1 MKESHLIP
9 RKWGNTLHYDFR
21 HRVPADL
28 VEYFGGKRQFQISL
42 NNVSNNET
50 ILVSRYLKNLLLKL
64 FSDIRSGMKDLNL
77 EDIKE
82 ILRTEVRKSIL
93 HSGHVSEGHNEI
105 YDSMKKVESLE
116 KVYSREINMRKS
128 LLTEPKE
135 VRESVDNKLQLILFS
150 LDITLDQHS
159 PNYKKLRSSFIDL
172 YLLRFKWIKEMMDE
186 SGRTDDDFR
195 REVDEKL
202 KMNLFPE
209 LTEKL
214 TPIIENFVPEPTQPY
229 RIERPVSDNS
239 RNEDNQI
246 IKKSNLSTL
255 QSIPISKCI
264 EKYFDDKVEGDLRI
278 KSEREVKH
286 SLNLLIE
293 EFGDIPI
300 GTIDIEKGTK
310 FKTDIKNLPTNR
322 NKLPKFRDKSFHELM
337 NLNIKNEEK
346 ISVVTFNKHI
356 QYVSSFMNWCVIH
369 GYSDVN
375 PFKGMKQKVKTQP
388 RDQRDRFT
396 EQELKQI
403 FNKDNYLYYT
413 AVRDGRWENYWV
425 PLISVFSGMRLGEI
439 CPLYLDN
446 IKELKGNSR
455 KKRWCIDILE
465 EPERPDKKLKTLSSR
480 RVVPI
485 HDTLIELGL
494 IEFIELLKKKFP
506 ERERLFQ
513 ELPYG
518 ENSYN
523 RNVSRFFNT
532 RYLPKLGIKTSKK
545 NFHSFRHTVSDHLKQ
560 KGVEP
565 HFINELLGHSSGN
578 IDLDRYG
585 KGYNPDILFN
595 KCVNKVVYETSPKR
609 GIDFKSLKLNWEK
622 LII

>member
-1 MKESHLIP
+1 
-9 RKWGNTLHYDFR
+9 
-21 HRVPADL
+21 
-28 VEYFGGKRQFQISL
+28 
-42 NNVSNNET
+42 
-50 ILVSRYLKNLLLKL
+50 
-64 FSDIRSGMKDLNL
+64 
-77 EDIKE
+77 
-82 ILRTEVRKSIL
+82 
-93 HSGHVSEGHNEI
+93 
-105 YDSMKKVESLE
+105 
-116 KVYSREINMRKS
+116 
-128 LLTEPKE
+128 
-135 VRESVDNKLQLILFS
+135 
-150 LDITLDQHS
+150 
-159 PNYKKLRSSFIDL
+159 
-172 YLLRFKWIKEMMDE
+172 
-186 SGRTDDDFR
+186 
-195 REVDEKL
+195 
-202 KMNLFPE
+202 
-209 LTEKL
+209 
-214 TPIIENFVPEPTQPY
+214 
-229 RIERPVSDNS
+229 
-239 RNEDNQI
+239 
-246 IKKSNLSTL
+246 
-255 QSIPISKCI
+255 
-264 EKYFDDKVEGDLRI
+264 
-278 KSEREVKH
+278 
-286 SLNLLIE
+286 
-293 EFGDIPI
+293 
-300 GTIDIEKGTK
+300 
-310 FKTDIKNLPTNR
+310 
-322 NKLPKFRDKSFHELM
+322 
-337 NLNIKNEEK
+337 
-346 ISVVTFNKHI
+346 
-356 QYVSSFMNWCVIH
+356 MNWCVIH

-403 FNKDNYLYYT
+403 FNKDNYLYFT
-413 AVRDGRWENYWV
+413 TVRDGRWENYWV

-485 HDTLIELGL
+485 HDTLIDLGL

-523 RNVSRFFNT
+523 RNVSRFFNK

-565 HFINELLGHSSGN
+565 YFINELLGHSSGN

-595 KCVNKVVYETSPKR
+595 KCVNKVIYETSPKR